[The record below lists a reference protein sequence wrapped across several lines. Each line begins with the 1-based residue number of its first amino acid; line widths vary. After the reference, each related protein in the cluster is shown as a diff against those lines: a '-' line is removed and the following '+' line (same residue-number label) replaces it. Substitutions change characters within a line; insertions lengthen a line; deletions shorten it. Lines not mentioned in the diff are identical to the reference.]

1 MGMRDEI
8 ANLKSVCCGLI
19 SRDEVLDIVDKH
31 AVPVVDMTPGMQPKR
46 SDGAWLVECM
56 LDGMGGERE
65 KLQADAVVRRNAIP
79 QTEGGDPDVPSSHVR
94 SSAARE

>member
-31 AVPVVDMTPGMQPKR
+31 AVPVVDITPGMQPRVVALFCEGCRKGVPFLHR
-46 SDGAWLVECM
+46 DKGMM
-56 LDGMGGERE
+56 LC
-65 KLQADAVVRRNAIP
+65 
-79 QTEGGDPDVPSSHVR
+79 DPCINP
-94 SSAARE
+94 